1 MLALIDSNNFYVS
14 AERVFQP
21 ELREKAGCV
30 LSNNDGC
37 AISRSNEAKEELGIR
52 MGTPFFMIRDH
63 HQKGSLWWRSSN
75 YTLYQDMMRRI
86 TQIVRDTFPEQEI
99 YSIDECFC
107 DLSTFTHHNLE
118 QVAIDLRR
126 KILQY
131 TGVPVCIGIGATKTL
146 AKIANKLAKKEHKE
160 TGVFYMATLAQI
172 EYALKQTEVDDVW
185 GIGPRYGIKLIKAG
199 VHTAFDFVNLPEDY
213 VLKLMTIQGRRTY
226 RELKGERCIP
236 MEFERPLKE
245 GISTARSF
253 NCMITELPP
262 MEEALSC
269 YVANAARKLREQKS
283 VCGKFMVY
291 AQTSQFVIEHDRYT
305 KDIVIR
311 LARPTSDT
319 GTLIKEAIKALRR
332 IYIKG
337 YRYQKVGVELRDLRP
352 ESQVQSDMFGAATE
366 SKQGKL
372 QKAMAVIDRIND
384 SHGRN
389 TIIHGAMGFEKK
401 WAMRQEFLS
410 RKFTTRIEDIIVVK
424 AI

>member
-1 MLALIDSNNFYVS
+1 MIALIDSNNFYVS
-14 AERVFQP
+14 VERVFQP
-21 ELREKAGCV
+21 ELRNRAGCV

-52 MGTPFFMIRDH
+52 MGTPFFMMRD
-63 HQKGSLWWRSSN
+63 QYENGSLWWRSSN
-75 YTLYQDMMRRI
+75 YPLYQDMMRRI
-86 TQIVRDTFPEQEI
+86 TRIIKDTFPDQEI

-107 DLSTFTHHNLE
+107 DLSSLKYTDLKQT
-118 QVAIDLRR
+118 AIELRAR
-126 KILQY
+126 ILQY
-131 TGVPVCIGIGATKTL
+131 TDIPVCIGIGPTKTL
-146 AKIANKLAKKEHKE
+146 AKLANKMAKKHSEN
-160 TGVFYMATLAQI
+160 GVLVINDEDTKTW
-172 EYALKQTEVDDVW
+172 ALKQTEVDDVW

-199 VHTAFDFVNLPEDY
+199 VYTAWDFMNLPEDY

-236 MEFERPLKE
+236 MEFEPPLKE

-253 NCMITELPP
+253 NTMITELEP
-262 MEEALSC
+262 MEEALAC
-269 YVANAARKLREQKS
+269 YVANAAQKLRQQKS

-291 AQTSQFVIEHDRYT
+291 AQTSQFLEERDRYT

-311 LARPTSDT
+311 LTQPTSDT
-319 GTLIKEAIKALRR
+319 GLLIKEALKALKK

-337 YRYQKVGVELRDLRP
+337 YRYQKVGIELRDLRP
-352 ESQVQSDMFGAATE
+352 GTQVQKDLFATHSDE
-366 SKQGKL
+366 KQQKL
-372 QKAMAVIDRIND
+372 KQAMAAVDKINKNY
-384 SHGRN
+384 GRN
-389 TIIHGAMGFEKK
+389 TVIHGAMGFEKK